1 MTKPDNPHGTLA
13 NEYNDWGATS
23 KSIEQVIQELK
34 TFENQELIV
43 MVSDDGGDTLKP
55 VKLIGKEFQGNQPYC
70 TLFIEK

>member
-1 MTKPDNPHGTLA
+1 MST
-13 NEYNDWGATS
+13 NDWGATS
-23 KSIEQVIQELK
+23 KSIEQVIQEFK

-55 VKLIGKEFQGNQPYC
+55 VKLIGKEFQSDQPYC

>member
-1 MTKPDNPHGTLA
+1 MST
-13 NEYNDWGATS
+13 NDWGATS
-23 KSIEQVIQELK
+23 KSIGQVIQELK

-55 VKLIGKEFQGNQPYC
+55 VKLIGKEFQGDQTYC

>member
-1 MTKPDNPHGTLA
+1 MST
-13 NEYNDWGATS
+13 NDWGTTS
-23 KSIEQVIQELK
+23 KSIGQVIQEFK

-55 VKLIGKEFQGNQPYC
+55 VKLIGKEFQGDQPYC

>member
-1 MTKPDNPHGTLA
+1 MST
-13 NEYNDWGATS
+13 NDWGATS
-23 KSIEQVIQELK
+23 KSIGQVIQELK

-55 VKLIGKEFQGNQPYC
+55 VKLIGKEFQGDQPYC